1 MKQMNVFE
9 RYLSL
14 WVAACMVLGVA
25 IGKLAPGL
33 VGAMRD
39 MEFGT
44 GSHINIPIA
53 ILIWLM
59 IYPMM
64 LKIDFASIRGVGKR
78 PGGLAVTLVVNWLV
92 KPFSMAFL
100 GWLFFR
106 HVFTPW
112 IGPELASEYI
122 AGVIILAAAP
132 CTAMVFVWSYLSDGD
147 PAYTLV
153 QVAVNDLIMLVAFAP
168 VVKFLVSGA
177 SGLQVP
183 FAVLLYS
190 VLIFVVIPLAAGSIS
205 RSVLIRRKGAE
216 WFAERFLP
224 FFQPVTVIAL
234 LLTLVAIFAFQ
245 AENITTR
252 AFHVVLIA
260 IPILIQVYFN
270 SGLAYGL
277 MKLFR
282 IPYRVAAPGALIGAS
297 NFFEL
302 AVATAIALY
311 GPGSGAALATVV
323 GVLVEVPVMLSVCR
337 FCVAT
342 RGWFEPAAA
351 PRSRP
356 RASLEPEDLQMS
368 ERWKLVLLVGAF
380 ALAFFLPIESPRMQ
394 GALLEGFWLLKD
406 YARQHV
412 ILCLVPAFFIAGA
425 IGQFVSQGAVLRY
438 LGAKA
443 PRPVAYGVAS
453 VSGSILAVCSC
464 TVLPLFASIYRRGAG
479 LGPATAF
486 LYSGPAI
493 NVLAMILT
501 ARVLGLQLG
510 LARAIGAVVFAV
522 VVGVLM
528 ALLFRREEA
537 ERQRN
542 GADPF
547 AAAAAAAGEPAAAV
561 AGRPLPRH
569 HGGDPR
575 LRQLGRV
582 EPRRWASSPPST
594 ASTGRSPRRCSS
606 PSSG

>member
-1 MKQMNVFE
+1 MKPAAGMNVFE

-25 IGKLAPGL
+25 IGKLAPGV
-33 VGAMRD
+33 VGAMRG

-53 ILIWLM
+53 VLIWLM

-64 LKIDFASIRGVGKR
+64 LRIDFAQVRSVGRR

-106 HVFTPW
+106 HVFAPW

-132 CTAMVFVWSYLSDGD
+132 CTAMVFVWSYLSGGD

-168 VVKFLVSGA
+168 IVTLLVSGA

-190 VLIFVVIPLAAGSIS
+190 VLVFVVIPLAAGSIS
-205 RSVLIRRKGAE
+205 RHLLIGRRGAA
-216 WFAERFLP
+216 WFDGKFLP
-224 FFQPVTVIAL
+224 AFQPLTVVAL

-245 AENITTR
+245 AENVTAR

-260 IPILIQVYFN
+260 VPILIQVYFN

-277 MKLFR
+277 MRLFR
-282 IPYRVAAPGALIGAS
+282 IPYAVAAPGALIGAS

-337 FCVAT
+337 FCVST
-342 RGWFEPAAA
+342 RGWFEPA
-351 PRSRP
+351 
-356 RASLEPEDLQMS
+356 
-368 ERWKLVLLVGAF
+368 VG
-380 ALAFFLPIESPRMQ
+380 
-394 GALLEGFWLLKD
+394 G
-406 YARQHV
+406 
-412 ILCLVPAFFIAGA
+412 
-425 IGQFVSQGAVLRY
+425 
-438 LGAKA
+438 
-443 PRPVAYGVAS
+443 
-453 VSGSILAVCSC
+453 
-464 TVLPLFASIYRRGAG
+464 
-479 LGPATAF
+479 
-486 LYSGPAI
+486 
-493 NVLAMILT
+493 
-501 ARVLGLQLG
+501 
-510 LARAIGAVVFAV
+510 
-522 VVGVLM
+522 
-528 ALLFRREEA
+528 
-537 ERQRN
+537 
-542 GADPF
+542 
-547 AAAAAAAGEPAAAV
+547 AAAAAA
-561 AGRPLPRH
+561 R
-569 HGGDPR
+569 
-575 LRQLGRV
+575 
-582 EPRRWASSPPST
+582 AS
-594 ASTGRSPRRCSS
+594 
-606 PSSG
+606 